1 MGKTLIAIGAIIMLA
16 GVIIL
21 FRDQIPSLRQLGR
34 LPGDIVI
41 QRKNFS
47 LYFPLTTSIAIS
59 IILSIIM
66 YVINKFR

>member
-1 MGKTLIAIGAIIMLA
+1 MGKTLIAVGAIIMLA

-21 FRDQIPSLRQLGR
+21 FRDQVPGLRQLGR

-47 LYFPLTTSIAIS
+47 LYFPLATGIAIS
-59 IILSIIM
+59 IVLSIIM
-66 YVINKFR
+66 YLINKFR